1 MNAAPSALPAWMEE
15 FPIPHAPWFKCPVQ
29 ITQLGIR
36 LSPTAYV
43 IMTYMLEKA
52 GMDKAAFGPSYE
64 PAQVEVDMDLL

>member
-1 MNAAPSALPAWMEE
+1 
-15 FPIPHAPWFKCPVQ
+15 
-29 ITQLGIR
+29 
-36 LSPTAYV
+36 V